1 MQQFISI
8 QKGQK
13 MQNNAVKLTV
23 ASIKQPASYYF
34 GTLSFWVLLAL
45 LGTSLALSSL
55 ARADDLSRAMI
66 KQLVVKH
73 ANETQHVDAALALGV
88 ARVMSN
94 FDAGAVGPAQRLGIF
109 QLDPSRLDKPFNS
122 HGLLDPARNIKIGLE
137 RLDQL
142 VKANKGDV
150 AMALVEFNGGH
161 ALGPWPMSRVVD
173 YPGGIVANIFA
184 ARAIFELELAGIHQ
198 TTIPLIDTTLY
209 AMGSPDDIY
218 PSYEPMSS
226 LPRWRKKIAETRYWL
241 GETDRI
247 RRAGAW

>member
-1 MQQFISI
+1 
-8 QKGQK
+8 
-13 MQNNAVKLTV
+13 MQNSAAKLKV
-23 ASIKQPASYYF
+23 ASIKQPALYYF
-34 GTLSFWVLLAL
+34 DTFSFWVLLAF
-45 LGTSLALSSL
+45 LGINLALSSL

-73 ANETQHVDAALALGV
+73 ANETRHVDAALALAV

-94 FDAGAVGPAQRLGIF
+94 FDAAAVGPAQRLGIF
-109 QLDPSRLDKPFNS
+109 QLDPRRLDKPYHS

-137 RLDQL
+137 SLDQL
-142 VKANKGDV
+142 IEANKGDV
-150 AMALVEFNGGH
+150 AMALVEFNDGH

-184 ARAIFELELAGIHQ
+184 ARAVFELELAGFHQ
-198 TTIPLIDTTLY
+198 TIIPVIDTTLY

-218 PSYEPMSS
+218 PRYAPIVY
-226 LPRWRKKIAETRYWL
+226 LPRWRKKIDETRYWL
-241 GETDRI
+241 GEADRI